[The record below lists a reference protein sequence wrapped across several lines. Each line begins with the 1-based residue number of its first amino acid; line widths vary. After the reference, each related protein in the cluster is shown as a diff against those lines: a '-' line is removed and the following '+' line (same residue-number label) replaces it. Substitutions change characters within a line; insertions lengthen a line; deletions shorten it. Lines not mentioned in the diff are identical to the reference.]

1 MPYIQSGSMIRNS
14 AMEGASSAVSSS
26 LSPHLSEVS
35 PLQIIAL
42 NGQGTHYIITR
53 FILHR
58 ISHNKVLI
66 HVSKIFFP
74 IFLMINNVW
83 CPKLQIWVFR
93 CFNFCIFRCSRT
105 HRLISIWLR
114 YSTWLH
120 SFMFK
125 FIPHHS

>member
-66 HVSKIFFP
+66 HVSKIFFSH
-74 IFLMINNVW
+74 IFNDQQCLVSKAAN
-83 CPKLQIWVFR
+83 LGFQVFQ
-93 CFNFCIFRCSRT
+93 
-105 HRLISIWLR
+105 L
-114 YSTWLH
+114 LH
-120 SFMFK
+120 FQML
-125 FIPHHS
+125 